1 MEGGERESLYRPH
14 EDGFSGVRRIVHCTN
29 LNIDILKSH
38 VIQAQRHTLDRLQI
52 RF

>member
-1 MEGGERESLYRPH
+1 MKGGESESLYRPH
-14 EDGFSGVRRIVHCTN
+14 EDGFSGVQRIVPCTN

-38 VIQAQRHTLDRLQI
+38 VIEAQRHTQDRLQI

>member
-1 MEGGERESLYRPH
+1 MEGVERDSLYRPH
-14 EDGFSGVRRIVHCTN
+14 EDGFSGVCKIVPCTN

-38 VIQAQRHTLDRLQI
+38 VIQAQRHNLDRLQI